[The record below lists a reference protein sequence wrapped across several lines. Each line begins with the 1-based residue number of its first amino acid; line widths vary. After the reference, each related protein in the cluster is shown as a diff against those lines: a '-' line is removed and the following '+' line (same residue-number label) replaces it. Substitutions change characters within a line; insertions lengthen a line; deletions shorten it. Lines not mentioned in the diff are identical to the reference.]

1 MKLRPTQTSIMDFKN
16 MLQKSGAEVLCDCL
30 KRQGVKFVFGIPG
43 THNVDLFE
51 ALRRSE
57 IQVVAATHEQGT
69 AFMANGYSRVT
80 GETGVFLTIPGPGF
94 TNAFTG
100 IAESL
105 SDSCPV
111 VGILAGVRSN
121 TDRAFQL
128 HEIQQIE
135 LARPI
140 TKGVYTVRKP
150 DEIFEKIKKVFQT
163 AESGEPGPVILEVPS
178 NVLSER
184 VGLSRS
190 DEGEE
195 RESYSSQDF
204 DREFTQAID
213 FINRSKRIGMFVG
226 LGAANAAEQ
235 VKEVAEWLTAP
246 VATTLSG
253 RGCLSEDHPLSL
265 GFGWTKNG
273 TESVNLIFDTCD
285 LILAIGAKFSQIGTQ
300 DFHLRFTSPLIHVD
314 TSKDVPGKNYPAVLT
329 LQMNAKEFLDK
340 LLMRKEHLGRGE
352 DKEVLEFIEH
362 QRRTQLSLIE
372 KGDRDPVRFSLGG
385 YSCSP
390 YNFFSTLREVL
401 PDDAILVTDSGY
413 HQIWA
418 RENFRVLKP
427 RTFITPSDYQSMG
440 YAIPSAI
447 GAAISL
453 PHKKVVAV
461 VGDGGFL
468 MSGFEPMTAVRERID
483 LLIVLFNDGY
493 FGIIKEIQESKFG
506 ATCGAE
512 LAVPNLKKLAESLR
526 VHYQVSVG
534 DIGTTLR
541 DCIQRKGLRL
551 LEVKV
556 TYEEKPLTSRIKR
569 QLRRRKGDLKQLARK
584 AMRI

>member
-1 MKLRPTQTSIMDFKN
+1 
-16 MLQKSGAEVLCDCL
+16 MLKKSGAEVLCDCL
-30 KRQGVKFVFGIPG
+30 RRRGVKFVFGIPG
-43 THNVDLFE
+43 AHNMDLFE

-57 IQVVAATHEQGT
+57 IQVVASTHEQGA

-111 VGILAGVRSN
+111 VGILAGVKSN
-121 TDRAFQL
+121 TNRVFQF

-140 TKGVYTVRKP
+140 TKGVYTVLKP
-150 DEIFEKIKKVFQT
+150 DEIFETIEEVFQI

-178 NVLSER
+178 NVLSEC
-184 VGLSRS
+184 VSLSRG
-190 DEGEE
+190 DGGEKG
-195 RESYSSQDF
+195 ESLPLQDF

-213 FINRSKRIGMFVG
+213 FINRSKRVGMFVG
-226 LGAANAAEQ
+226 LGAADAAEQ

-253 RGCLSEDHPLSL
+253 RGCLSEKHPLSL
-265 GFGWTKNG
+265 GFGWTRNG
-273 TESVNLIFDTCD
+273 MESVNLIFDTCD
-285 LILAIGAKFSQIGTQ
+285 LILAIGTKFSQIGTE

-314 TSKDVPGKNYPAVLT
+314 ASKDVPGKNYPAVLV
-329 LQMNAKEFLDK
+329 LQMNAKEFLNR
-340 LLMRKEHLGRGE
+340 LFMMKEHLGPRE
-352 DKEVLEFIEH
+352 DKEVLELIEQ
-362 QRRTQLSLIE
+362 QRRMRFSLIE
-372 KGDRDPVRFSLGG
+372 KRDRDPVRLSLGG

-390 YNFFSTLREVL
+390 CNFFSTLREVL
-401 PDDAILVTDSGY
+401 PEDSILITDSGY

-440 YAIPSAI
+440 YAIPGAI
-447 GAAISL
+447 GAAISI

-468 MSGFEPMTAVRERID
+468 MSGFELMTAVREEVD
-483 LLIVLFNDGY
+483 LLIILFNDGY
-493 FGIIKEIQESKFG
+493 FGLIKEMQEDKFG
-506 ATCGAE
+506 AACGVE
-512 LAVPNLKKLAESLR
+512 LAVPNFKKLAESLG

-556 TYEEKPLTSRIKR
+556 TYEKRPLTSRIKR
-569 QLRRRKGDLKQLARK
+569 QLKRKKGDLKQSARRV
-584 AMRI
+584 MEI

>member
-1 MKLRPTQTSIMDFKN
+1 
-16 MLQKSGAEVLCDCL
+16 MLNKSGAEVLCDCL

-43 THNVDLFE
+43 VHNMDLFE
-51 ALRRSE
+51 VLRRSE
-57 IQVVAATHEQGT
+57 IQVVAATHEQGA
-69 AFMANGYSRVT
+69 AFMANGCSRVT
-80 GETGVFLTIPGPGF
+80 GETGVFLTVPGPGF

-105 SDSCPV
+105 LDSCPV
-111 VGILAGVRSN
+111 VGILAGVRN
-121 TDRAFQL
+121 DTNRAFQF
-128 HEIQQIE
+128 HEIQQVE

-140 TKGVYTVRKP
+140 TKGVYTVRNP
-150 DEIFEKIKKVFQT
+150 DEIFEKIEKVFRT

-190 DEGEE
+190 DEREE
-195 RESYSSQDF
+195 RESFPSRDF

-213 FINRSKRIGMFVG
+213 LINRSKRVGMFVG
-226 LGAANAAEQ
+226 LGAADAAEQ
-235 VKEVAEWLTAP
+235 VQEVAEWLTAP
-246 VATTLSG
+246 VAATLSG
-253 RGCLSEDHPLSL
+253 RGCLSDDHPLSL

-273 TESVNLIFDTCD
+273 MESVNLIFDTCD
-285 LILAIGAKFSQIGTQ
+285 LILTIGAKFSQIGT
-300 DFHLRFTSPLIHVD
+300 DDWNLRFTSPLIHVD
-314 TSKDVPGKNYPAVLT
+314 ASKDIPGKNYPAVLT
-329 LQMNAKEFLDK
+329 LQMDAKEFLDK
-340 LLMRKEHLGRGE
+340 LLMRKEHLGHRE
-352 DKEVLEFIEH
+352 DKEVLAFIEQ
-362 QRRTQLSLIE
+362 QRRMQLSLIE
-372 KGDRDPVRFSLGG
+372 KGDKDPVKFSLGA

-390 YNFFSTLREVL
+390 HNFFGTLREVL
-401 PDDAILVTDSGY
+401 PDDAILITDSGY

-418 RENFRVLKP
+418 RENFRVMEP
-427 RTFITPSDYQSMG
+427 RTFIAPSDYQSMG
-440 YAIPSAI
+440 YAVPGAI

-468 MSGFEPMTAVRERID
+468 MSGFELMTAVREKVD

-493 FGIIKEIQESKFG
+493 FGLIKELQEGKFG
-506 ATCGAE
+506 AACGAE
-512 LAVPNLKKLAESLR
+512 LAVPNFKKLAESLR
-526 VHYQVSVG
+526 VHYQLPVG

-556 TYEEKPLTSRIKR
+556 TYKEKPLTSRIKR
-569 QLRRRKGDLKQLARK
+569 QLKRREGDFKQLARK